1 MKAINIEWDL
11 TDDVFEY
18 NIDDCDIPTIVDL
31 PYDLATQV
39 LNDEFYANEKGLQT
53 ESYMLSKVADY
64 LSDTYGFCVLSFEVV
79 KDFEDLDEDELWEI
93 RKQVTLNSLFNFDYI
108 VKEGYDERDL
118 ANFFDGYVD
127 YLHEVAEDNGGKWTD
142 YDDKDNLSYWYNCY
156 DDLSWVRL
164 SIE

>member
-31 PYDLATQV
+31 PKDLAIKAQTDYF
-39 LNDEFYANEKGLQT
+39 NDEKGLQT
-53 ESYMLSKVADY
+53 DSYKLSSVADY

-79 KDFEDLDEDELWEI
+79 KDFEDINKDELWEI
-93 RKQVTLNSLFNFDYI
+93 RKQISLNSLYEYDYF
-108 VKEGYDERDL
+108 VKEGYNPRDL
-118 ANFFDGYVD
+118 SYFFDGYVD
-127 YLHEVAEDNGGKWTD
+127 YLHEVAEDNGGEWTD
-142 YDDKDNLSYWYNCY
+142 YDNKNYLFSWYKCY

-164 SIE
+164 ENE